1 VWEPYGSHTILM
13 NFVLPIG
20 MGGAAHSI
28 LKDKICEV
36 DMTTYI
42 IRRLLLVP
50 VLLFGVTVLIFG
62 MLQFLS
68 PVERSALYVRDIPKN
83 ENAINGI
90 IKQYGLDKPIYVQ
103 YWRWLVGHTDPTTG
117 VRKGGILFGDF
128 GYSRTASQPVSDLIR
143 TRFPNTLD
151 LTLWAVAPVIFIGI
165 WLGVQAAVHQNG
177 FIDQAARIF
186 SIIGTS
192 FPTFVFGLLML
203 LIFYANLQWF
213 PPGRLSDWASQ
224 VVFAKSFHHY
234 TSLLTI
240 DSLLN
245 GRFDIFWDA
254 LRHMLMPILTLS
266 YISWATFVRVT
277 RSSMLET
284 LRQEYVTTA
293 RAKGLKEKTVIFKH
307 AQPNAMIPVVTLAGF
322 QVIGLLGGVVITET
336 VFNFPGIGQAAANA
350 AAQLDVVTVLG
361 FAIFNGL
368 ILIVANLVVDVLY
381 AVVDPRVR
389 LS

>member
-1 VWEPYGSHTILM
+1 M
-13 NFVLPIG
+13 
-20 MGGAAHSI
+20 A
-28 LKDKICEV
+28 
-36 DMTTYI
+36 TYI

-68 PVERSALYVRDIPKN
+68 PVERSALYVKDIPKN
-83 ENAINGI
+83 DNAVNGI
-90 IKQYGLDKPIYVQ
+90 IKQYGLDQPLYVQ
-103 YWRWLVGHTDPTTG
+103 YWRWMVGRINPATG
-117 VRKGGILFGDF
+117 KRTGGIVFGDF
-128 GYSRTASQPVSDLIR
+128 GYSRTASTPVGDLIK

-151 LTLWAVAPVIFIGI
+151 LTLWAVAPVILVGI

-203 LIFYANLQWF
+203 MIFYANLQWF
-213 PPGRLSDWASQ
+213 PPGRVSDWASQ
-224 VVFAKSFHHY
+224 VVFSNSFHHY

-245 GRFDIFWDA
+245 GRIDIFWDA
-254 LRHMLMPILTLS
+254 IRHMLMPILTLS

-293 RAKGLKEKTVIFKH
+293 RAKGLPERVVINQH
-307 AQPNAMIPVVTLAGF
+307 ARPNAMIPIVTLAGF

-336 VFNFPGIGQAAANA
+336 VFNYPGIGQAAANA
-350 AAQLDVVTVLG
+350 AAQLDVITVLG
-361 FAIFNGL
+361 FAVFNGL
-368 ILIVANLVVDVLY
+368 ILIVANLAVDVLY
-381 AVVDPRVR
+381 AFVDPRVR

>member
-1 VWEPYGSHTILM
+1 
-13 NFVLPIG
+13 
-20 MGGAAHSI
+20 
-28 LKDKICEV
+28 
-36 DMTTYI
+36 MTTYI

-50 VLLFGVTVLIFG
+50 VLLFGVTVLIFA

-83 ENAINGI
+83 ENAIRGI
-90 IKQYGLDKPIYVQ
+90 IKQYGLDKPIYEQ
-103 YWRWLVGHTDPTTG
+103 YWRWLVGHTVNG
-117 VRKGGILFGDF
+117 ARKGGILFGDF
-128 GYSRTASQPVSDLIR
+128 GYSRTASQPVVDLIKN
-143 TRFPNTLD
+143 RFPNTLD
-151 LTLWAVAPVIFIGI
+151 LTIWAVAPVILIGI

-186 SIIGTS
+186 SIVGTS

-203 LIFYANLQWF
+203 MIFYAKLQWF

-224 VVFAKSFHHY
+224 AVYLSSFHHY
-234 TSLLTI
+234 TRLLTF

-245 GRFDIFWDA
+245 GRLDIFWDVM
-254 LRHMLMPILTLS
+254 RHMLMPILTLS

-284 LRQEYVTTA
+284 LRMEYVTTA
-293 RAKGLKEKTVIFKH
+293 RAKGLKERDVIYKH
-307 AQPNAMIPVVTLAGF
+307 AQPNAMIPVITLAGF

-336 VFNFPGIGQAAANA
+336 VFNYPGIGQAAANA
-350 AAQLDVVTVLG
+350 AVQLDVITVLG
-361 FAIFNGL
+361 FALFNGL

-381 AVVDPRVR
+381 AVLDPRVR